1 MYMYIRMYYM
11 YTSGIV
17 CVYIYIYTY
26 MSVCVSVPGNQ
37 LGSIKHTLEKYR
49 LMVSTSLCT

>member
-17 CVYIYIYTY
+17 CIYIYTY